1 MYVKLACVIAILSG
15 LFQAQAE
22 EINGDIYKN
31 VIFKDDFSAEKL
43 SKEWKFFKSE
53 SKIVDGVLVGLMPEG
68 ADHNSVNS
76 VVVSPFSDVEV
87 SMKFKFEGS
96 PNFTVAFND
105 SKYKGSHAGHI
116 CRVSFKLNQISLQD
130 GKTGVFNN
138 EIYEKKK
145 AGKLDKE
152 TAALLKT
159 KSTRIKY
166 DFEKSK
172 WYNLVIR
179 IKGDLMQVFINGK
192 VAGSFQ
198 SEGIAHATKNKPALV
213 VAKQAMHFDNL
224 VFKTP

>member
-1 MYVKLACVIAILSG
+1 MYVKLAFVIAIVVG
-15 LFQAQAE
+15 IIQVKAE
-22 EINGDIYKN
+22 EISGNIYKN

-43 SKEWKFFKSE
+43 SKDWKFYKSE

-87 SMKFKFEGS
+87 SLKFKFEGS

-116 CRVSFKLNQISLQD
+116 CRVAFKLDQITLQD

-138 EIYEKKK
+138 EIYEKRKS
-145 AGKLDKE
+145 GKMDKE
-152 TAALLKT
+152 TSALLKT

-166 DFEKSK
+166 SFEKSK
-172 WYNLVIR
+172 WYDLVIR
-179 IKGDLMQVFINGK
+179 IKGDEMQVFIDGK
-192 VAGSFQ
+192 VAGSFK
-198 SEGIAHATKNKPALV
+198 SDGIAHATKNKPALV